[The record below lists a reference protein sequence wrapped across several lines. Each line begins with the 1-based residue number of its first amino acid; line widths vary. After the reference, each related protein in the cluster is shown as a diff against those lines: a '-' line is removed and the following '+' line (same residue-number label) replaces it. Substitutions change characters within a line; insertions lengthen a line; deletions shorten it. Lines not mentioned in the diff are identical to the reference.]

1 MKFKFSILGGIL
13 IAAID
18 GGPEDGEDEES
29 PKEDVIHDITG
40 TTVYVVAVICV
51 IPLAGLVAWLVRYAV
66 KKRVSQT

>member
-18 GGPEDGEDEES
+18 GGPEDGEDEE